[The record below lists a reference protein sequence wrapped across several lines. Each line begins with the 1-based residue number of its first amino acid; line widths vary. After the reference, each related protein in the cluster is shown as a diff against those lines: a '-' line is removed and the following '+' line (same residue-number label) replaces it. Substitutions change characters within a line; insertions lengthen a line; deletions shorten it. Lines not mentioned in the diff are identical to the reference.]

1 MSSERGSRGV
11 SAVFPSQG
19 SVSAG
24 QRAAAQML
32 GLRDVVLPAAVV
44 TAAVELLA
52 ERLDD
57 PDPVTREAT
66 AVVVARLRAAVSA

>member
-1 MSSERGSRGV
+1 M
-11 SAVFPSQG
+11 AFPSQG
-19 SVSAG
+19 NGSAG